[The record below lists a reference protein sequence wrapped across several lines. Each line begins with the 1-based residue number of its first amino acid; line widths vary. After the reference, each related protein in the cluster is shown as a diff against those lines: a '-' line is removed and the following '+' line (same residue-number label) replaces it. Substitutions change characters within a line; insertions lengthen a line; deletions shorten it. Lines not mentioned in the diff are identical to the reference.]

1 MSMSESARETRS
13 RPLVQEARRFW
24 RFIAPDTRELEPG
37 FQDEINK
44 QLVLG
49 LKVVGTAALVVGAL
63 LVFLPVAAGRTAP
76 SLILH
81 REHDEI
87 ALALLG
93 AITLALCATRWGRQH
108 ARVIALLHGTVAAA
122 LAGWGSIY
130 VNHEYE
136 VFWGF
141 PMVLLTFVAL
151 IPLRPLAI
159 LTVGLLTTG
168 IYSVWER
175 LFAALRLEAEVT
187 VTHVLISIVCMFLA
201 AVVYRLRIQGYVAR
215 AELRASLEAL
225 KSAQAE
231 LVTSQKAAALGQLA
245 AALTHELN
253 TPIGVLTSTAKTLC
267 TAGRK
272 LQTLVE
278 QRVAPETDEFR
289 DLSEA
294 LGTLSATT
302 EEASQRA
309 HEVIGK
315 AGRFT
320 NLDRA
325 AYRRL
330 DANDLL
336 RDVAELLKPALPAG
350 VRLELDLQPIPALNG
365 FPQHLTDTFMTLVR
379 NAIEAIPEKGTV
391 RVGSQAQAGQVVIC
405 IADTG
410 RGIPPERLGSLFE
423 PQLSAKSGRVKA
435 NWGLFIARQIVRAHG
450 GEIEIESTP
459 GRGSV
464 AHVRLPVELRG
475 TGRFESEAGSGR

>member
-1 MSMSESARETRS
+1 ML
-13 RPLVQEARRFW
+13 LVRKARRFW

-49 LKVVGTAALVVGAL
+49 LKVVGTAALLVGVL

-93 AITLALCATRWGRQH
+93 AITLALCATRWGRRH
-108 ARVIALLHGTVAAA
+108 ARVIALVHGTSAAA

-130 VNHEYE
+130 VDHEYE

-159 LTVGLLTTG
+159 LTMGLLTTA

-175 LFAALRLEAEVT
+175 LFAALRLEAEVS

-225 KSAQAE
+225 ERAQAE
-231 LVTSQKAAALGQLA
+231 LITSQKAAALGQLA

-253 TPIGVLTSTAKTLC
+253 TPIGVLTSTAKTIC
-267 TAGRK
+267 TASNK
-272 LQTLVE
+272 LRMLMK
-278 QRVAPETDEFR
+278 QRMGAQGDEFR

-294 LGTLSATT
+294 LGTLTATT

-336 RDVAELLKPALPAG
+336 RDVAELVKPALPAG
-350 VRLELDLQPIPALNG
+350 VRLELDLQPIPAVNG
-365 FPQHLTDTFMTLVR
+365 FPQHLTDTFMTIVR
-379 NAIEAIPEKGTV
+379 NALEAIPERGVV
-391 RVGSQAQAGQVVIC
+391 RVVSQPHAGQVAVR

-410 RGIPPERLGSLFE
+410 HGIPPERLESLFE
-423 PQLSAKSGRVKA
+423 PQLSSKSGRVKA

-450 GEIEIESTP
+450 GEIEIESAL
-459 GRGSV
+459 GRGTTV
-464 AHVRLPVELRG
+464 HVLLPAEHAG
-475 TGRFESEAGSGR
+475 TDRFEFEAGSAR